1 MKHAVQW
8 PRREMGRLS
17 PTLLNLIAHNNNVKD
32 ADVRDRIT
40 IRLHWLKGRLSVGL
54 TNETKKYQRSE
65 TLVIGLYHAP
75 PPTFVLVTYIKQLVF
90 LPGFAP
96 DMNRSLPTFL
106 IVVRGLFLYLL
117 ILMHARLL
125 LNHFPLY
132 RLGVLYF
139 NYSWLAYM

>member
-1 MKHAVQW
+1 MAERLTIETYGLAPHNRLRNAW
-8 PRREMGRLS
+8 PI
-17 PTLLNLIAHNNNVKD
+17 LLFALQA
-32 ADVRDRIT
+32 ASYP
-40 IRLHWLKGRLSVGL
+40 LL
-54 TNETKKYQRSE
+54 
-65 TLVIGLYHAP
+65 
-75 PPTFVLVTYIKQLVF
+75 PTFVLVTYIKQLVF

-139 NYSWLAYM
+139 NYS